1 MGEFDMSLSE
11 NTANLES
18 ILETVNNLPATNW
31 TVYADQI
38 REIEAYPDICG
49 GNKR

>member
-1 MGEFDMSLSE
+1 MSLRE

-31 TVYADQI
+31 SVYADQI
-38 REIEAYPDICG
+38 RAIEDYPGICG
-49 GNKR
+49 GTT

>member
-11 NTANLES
+11 NTVNLES

-38 REIEAYPDICG
+38 RAIEDYHDIYG
-49 GNKR
+49 GNKL